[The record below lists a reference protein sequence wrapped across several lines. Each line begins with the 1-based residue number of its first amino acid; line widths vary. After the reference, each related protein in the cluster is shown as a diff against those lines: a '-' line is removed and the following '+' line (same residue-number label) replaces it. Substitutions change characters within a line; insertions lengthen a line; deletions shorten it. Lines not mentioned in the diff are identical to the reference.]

1 MSLQATVYGIELM
14 PLGKIIY
21 YADNGEQF
29 SYGDYAIVLSEF
41 GVDYG
46 KVLIGPKDISIDDV
60 DYEIKSIVRKA
71 TPEDL
76 EIIEENEQIA
86 KRAREVTIE
95 LVKKHQLPM
104 KILQSKYIFDRTK
117 LVIYFSSKTRVDFRE
132 LVKDIA
138 KEFRTRIEL
147 RQVGARDEMKF
158 IKGLGLCGRK
168 SCCSY
173 FLREFESITLK
184 HAKKQQM
191 MINTAKITGPC
202 GRLLCCLMFEHDFY
216 IEALK
221 NIPDE
226 GSTIFYDGKIAK
238 VITVNVFLSRVT
250 LQTEDGE
257 MVALP
262 FSYFKEGEHAG
273 SWKVIDRVRRD
284 DDNSWLDDVPD
295 PEIE

>member
-1 MSLQATVYGIELM
+1 MSLQATVYGVELM
-14 PLGKIIY
+14 PLGKIVY
-21 YADNGEQF
+21 YADNGENF
-29 SYGDYAIVLSEF
+29 NYGDYAIVLSEF

-46 KVLIGPKDISIDDV
+46 KVLLGPKEISIDDV
-60 DYEIKSIVRKA
+60 DYEIKSIIRKA
-71 TPEDL
+71 TPEDV
-76 EIIEENEQIA
+76 EIILENEEIA

-216 IEALK
+216 VEALK

-273 SWKVIDRVRRD
+273 SWKVIDRGRRD
-284 DDNSWLDDVPD
+284 DDNSWTDDVSD
-295 PEIE
+295 TEIE

>member
-1 MSLQATVYGIELM
+1 MNLQATVFGVELM
-14 PLGKIIY
+14 PMGKIIY
-21 YADNGEQF
+21 YADNGETF
-29 SYGDYAIVLSEF
+29 SFGDYAIVFSEF

-46 KVLIGPKDISIDDV
+46 RVLLGPKTVSIDDV
-60 DYEIKSIVRKA
+60 DYEIKTIVRKA
-71 TPEDL
+71 TIEDL
-76 EIIEENEQIA
+76 KIIEENEVIA
-86 KRAREVTIE
+86 KKARQTTIE
-95 LVKKHQLPM
+95 LVKKHNLPM
-104 KILQSKYIFDRTK
+104 KILQSKYIFDRSK

-138 KEFRTRIEL
+138 REFKTRIEL

-173 FLREFESITLK
+173 FLREFESITLR

-202 GRLLCCLMFEHDFY
+202 GRLLCCMTFEHDFY
-216 IEALK
+216 VESLK

-226 GSTIFYDGKIAK
+226 GSTIYYDGKTAK

-262 FSYFKEGEHAG
+262 FSYFKEGERAG
-273 SWKVIDRVRRD
+273 RWKVVDRGRSAD
-284 DDNSWLDDVPD
+284 DSSWSDDVPD
-295 PEIE
+295 SED